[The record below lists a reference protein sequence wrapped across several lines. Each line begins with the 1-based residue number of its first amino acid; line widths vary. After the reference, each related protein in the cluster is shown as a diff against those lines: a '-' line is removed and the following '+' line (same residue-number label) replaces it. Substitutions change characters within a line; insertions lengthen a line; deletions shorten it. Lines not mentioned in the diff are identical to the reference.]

1 MSCVERWAKVFRKQQ
16 VLNIVN
22 TNNGVEAKNKH
33 FQYDY
38 LPRSVDKS
46 EFGIAVL
53 LVESFIPNS
62 YQHYLDTN
70 LHTGSL
76 KTTYRLIYETAQL
89 ISLSTVFAASSR
101 LTSFERAMLIV

>member
-1 MSCVERWAKVFRKQQ
+1 M
-16 VLNIVN
+16 N

-101 LTSFERAMLIV
+101 LTSFERAMLIM